1 MYAVVYKNRVIV
13 GPMEWNRGLYE
24 GSLKKHGVSNT
35 LPRIAPEQ
43 LPYVV
48 NDDAK
53 IMRVEEVRPE
63 INPMV
68 EYHYGPQWDVSADN
82 AIATY
87 EVHETPI
94 ESARNNFK
102 QLAAEERW
110 KKEVAGTS
118 VTIND
123 TTVTVD
129 TTREARGLFI
139 QQFSI
144 MDEGASVN
152 WKFPEAWLLI
162 DKSDVKQI
170 VDAIASHIQQSFDWE
185 ASINQQIDQAT
196 TKQQLV
202 DIIITEPQPSVE

>member
-152 WKFPEAWLLI
+152 WKFPKAWLLI